1 MANSPRTRLDPEA
14 RRSQLVALGL
24 KMLST
29 RPLDKVAIDDIA
41 AEAGISRG
49 LLFHY
54 FPTKRDYHVA
64 VARAAAQELLDRTDT
79 LLGATVGERLRA
91 NVEAFVDHLTENRD
105 AYVAFIRGSAGGDP
119 DLLAVYEDTR
129 TAFTDRVLTGLG
141 LAHLDEPRLRPAVR
155 GWVAFTEEVTVDWL
169 SRGRDGLDRDGL
181 VDLIDEALVAL
192 VTAATGTPPRLRLEI
207 SLPDPRPI
215 QPL

>member
-14 RRSQLVALGL
+14 RRAQLVALGL

-64 VARAAAQELLDRTDT
+64 VARAAAQDLLDRTDMLVGTT
-79 LLGATVGERLRA
+79 LGQRLRA

-129 TAFTDRVLTGLG
+129 TAFTDRVLVGLG
-141 LAHLDEPRLRPAVR
+141 LTHRDEPRLRPAVR

-181 VDLIDEALVAL
+181 VDLIDDALVAL
-192 VTAATGTPPRLRLEI
+192 VTLATGTA
-207 SLPDPRPI
+207 PD
-215 QPL
+215 LG

>member
-14 RRSQLVALGL
+14 RRAQLVALGL

-41 AEAGISRG
+41 GEAGISRG

-64 VARAAAQELLDRTDT
+64 VARAAAQELLDRTDMVVGST
-79 LLGATVGERLRA
+79 LEASLRA

-129 TAFTDRVLTGLG
+129 TAFTDRVLVGLG
-141 LAHLDEPRLRPAVR
+141 LTHRDEPRLRPAVR
-155 GWVAFTEEVTVDWL
+155 GWVACTEEVTVDWL
-169 SRGRDGLDRDGL
+169 PRGRDGLDRDGL
-181 VDLIDEALVAL
+181 VDLIDDALVAL
-192 VTAATGTPPRLRLEI
+192 VTLATGTA
-207 SLPDPRPI
+207 PDLG
-215 QPL
+215 QPLG

>member
-14 RRSQLVALGL
+14 RRAQLVALGL

-64 VARAAAQELLDRTDT
+64 VARAAAQDLLDRTDT
-79 LLGATVGERLRA
+79 LIGSTLGQRLRA

-129 TAFTDRVLTGLG
+129 TAFTDRVLVGLG
-141 LAHLDEPRLRPAVR
+141 LTHRDEPRLRPAVR

-181 VDLIDEALVAL
+181 VDLIDDALVAL
-192 VTAATGTPPRLRLEI
+192 VALATGTA
-207 SLPDPRPI
+207 PD
-215 QPL
+215 LG

>member
-1 MANSPRTRLDPEA
+1 VANSPRTRLDPEA
-14 RRSQLVALGL
+14 RRAQLVALGL

-64 VARAAAQELLDRTDT
+64 VARAAAQDLLDRTDT
-79 LLGATVGERLRA
+79 LIGSTLGQRLRA

-129 TAFTDRVLTGLG
+129 TAFTDRVLVGLG
-141 LAHLDEPRLRPAVR
+141 LTHRDEPRLRPAVR

-181 VDLIDEALVAL
+181 VDLIDDALVAL
-192 VTAATGTPPRLRLEI
+192 VTLATGTA
-207 SLPDPRPI
+207 PD
-215 QPL
+215 LG

>member
-1 MANSPRTRLDPEA
+1 VANSPRTRLDPEA
-14 RRSQLVALGL
+14 RRAQLVALGL

-64 VARAAAQELLDRTDT
+64 VAQAAAQELLDRTDT
-79 LLGATVGERLRA
+79 LVGATLGERLRA

-141 LAHLDEPRLRPAVR
+141 LAHRDEPRLRPTVR

-169 SRGRDGLDRDGL
+169 SRGRNGLGRDGL
-181 VDLIDEALVAL
+181 VDLIDDALVAL
-192 VTAATGTPPRLRLEI
+192 VAVATGTPPDLG
-207 SLPDPRPI
+207 
-215 QPL
+215 

>member
-14 RRSQLVALGL
+14 RRAQLVALGL

-64 VARAAAQELLDRTDT
+64 VARAAAQDLLDRTDT
-79 LLGATVGERLRA
+79 LIGSTLGQRLRA

-129 TAFTDRVLTGLG
+129 TAFTDRVLVGLG
-141 LAHLDEPRLRPAVR
+141 LTHRDEPRLRPAVR

-181 VDLIDEALVAL
+181 VDLIDDALVAL
-192 VTAATGTPPRLRLEI
+192 VTLATGTA
-207 SLPDPRPI
+207 PD
-215 QPL
+215 LG